1 MKFSCC
7 VKNFRGVKF
16 SRFRLIRKKILTV
29 DGYNVDECLE
39 SLVYM
44 YYQVLKSQVLLY
56 IVVDRTFTSGGVDLS
71 AHLFIDHHHVSF
83 FSLV

>member
-16 SRFRLIRKKILTV
+16 LRFRLIRKKILTV

-44 YYQVLKSQVLLY
+44 YYQVFEEPGIAVYSRRSDIYLWGCGLE
-56 IVVDRTFTSGGVDLS
+56 RTLI
-71 AHLFIDHHHVSF
+71 H
-83 FSLV
+83 